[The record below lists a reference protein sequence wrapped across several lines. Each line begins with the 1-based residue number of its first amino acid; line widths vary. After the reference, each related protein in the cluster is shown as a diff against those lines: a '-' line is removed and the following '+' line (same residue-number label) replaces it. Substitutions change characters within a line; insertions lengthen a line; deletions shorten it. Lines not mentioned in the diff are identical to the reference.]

1 MMYNFPTVEDSR
13 GYIVFSNEGTYF
25 LSNYAFEVACRLS
38 MKEISFLML
47 FCRKCDII
55 EIEVE

>member
-1 MMYNFPTVEDSR
+1 MMYNLPTVEDSR
-13 GYIVFSNEGTYF
+13 GYIAFSNKGTYF
-25 LSNYAFEVACRLS
+25 LSNYDFEVACRPS